1 MIATI
6 IIFIVGLL
14 LLCGVIYY
22 RVHLIRQVKDHE
34 EIVPTRTHRWWYD
47 HAQKAKKMTS
57 YYSRRSVQIII
68 LAILQLGVM
77 VTFFA
82 RKYTLRLIERIKERV
97 APPPKET
104 DVTEDTPMSHFLQT
118 MNEYKK
124 KLREFHQ
131 ELENNHEQKKDGK
144 ETITNQDN
152 KVE

>member
-22 RVHLIRQVKDHE
+22 RVHLIRQIEDYIEVT
-34 EIVPTRTHRWWYD
+34 PMRTHRWWYN
-47 HAQKAKKMTS
+47 HAQKAKQVTS

-77 VTFFA
+77 ITFFA
-82 RKYTLRLIERIKERV
+82 RKYTLQLIERIKERV
-97 APPPKET
+97 APLPKNT
-104 DVTEDTPMSHFLQT
+104 DVTTDTPMSHFLQT

-131 ELENNHEQKKDGK
+131 ELENNHEQKKDGQ
-144 ETITNQDN
+144 ETLTNEDN